1 MLGSTYRSS
10 KQGGGSSASPQKEH
24 GDHFNFQGTH
34 SVINEDNGVKK
45 GAKEYNQ
52 DFADY
57 MTSIVTKGGG
67 SSALAQQMSAT
78 AT

>member
-1 MLGSTYRSS
+1 M
-10 KQGGGSSASPQKEH
+10 
-24 GDHFNFQGTH
+24 
-34 SVINEDNGVKK
+34 INEDNGVKQ

-67 SSALAQQMSAT
+67 TSALAQQMSTT

>member
-1 MLGSTYRSS
+1 M
-10 KQGGGSSASPQKEH
+10 
-24 GDHFNFQGTH
+24 
-34 SVINEDNGVKK
+34 INEDNGIKQ

-67 SSALAQQMSAT
+67 TSALAQQMSTT